1 MFNLVYGIREGKL
14 ISIDEISYEE
24 RGLKC
29 NCFCPSCG
37 GRLQAKIGSGI
48 RARHFSHINKDC
60 DIKTALQ
67 TALHL
72 MAKEII
78 AEKKQMIL
86 PEYVVKIT
94 DTDYYR
100 SHYSNGSNSKY
111 RDIKFV
117 YEKAKRVNF
126 DNVYLEKKVSEI
138 VPDIIALSQAGCYLI
153 EIAVT
158 HFIDREKQTK
168 INQLNFP
175 VIEIDLSD
183 MNSHVFC
190 REQLENILVNDI
202 KRKKW
207 IHYPMNDEERL
218 SLYKWGESNAQNFC
232 ERKESEESLE
242 YWSHIKNSRDWFAMA
257 EKCEKV
263 SDEFKD
269 KVLNEILKREEK
281 GREQIDYQNKM
292 DEIYQPE
299 IYKKKIERLRN
310 QKKFKNYYSTLSMS
324 KSKTTPFYI
333 DIPITGEFI
342 FNCDRRIWQSA
353 IFDKFI
359 LNGIQPYD
367 DSGRYP
373 LDYDLVEDIK
383 EWIKKDQKVFTVNWK
398 YAKKHWYCGST
409 RALFNYVI
417 EKYIEYLLLLGFVK
431 QSKRTYGIFKK
442 YWYRLI
448 SPNTLRAPNR
458 KNAEKLYRAIRSVE
472 YNSPDADIYIRR
484 FLESN
489 K

>member
-190 REQLENILVNDI
+190 REQLENILVND
-202 KRKKW
+202 
-207 IHYPMNDEERL
+207 NL
-218 SLYKWGESNAQNFC
+218 FG
-232 ERKESEESLE
+232 
-242 YWSHIKNSRDWFAMA
+242 
-257 EKCEKV
+257 
-263 SDEFKD
+263 
-269 KVLNEILKREEK
+269 
-281 GREQIDYQNKM
+281 
-292 DEIYQPE
+292 
-299 IYKKKIERLRN
+299 
-310 QKKFKNYYSTLSMS
+310 
-324 KSKTTPFYI
+324 
-333 DIPITGEFI
+333 
-342 FNCDRRIWQSA
+342 
-353 IFDKFI
+353 KFI
-359 LNGIQPYD
+359 ILLPLFFLAINPPY
-367 DSGRYP
+367 
-373 LDYDLVEDIK
+373 I
-383 EWIKKDQKVFTVNWK
+383 IF
-398 YAKKHWYCGST
+398 
-409 RALFNYVI
+409 LFFH
-417 EKYIEYLLLLGFVK
+417 L
-431 QSKRTYGIFKK
+431 
-442 YWYRLI
+442 LI
-448 SPNTLRAPNR
+448 S
-458 KNAEKLYRAIRSVE
+458 Y
-472 YNSPDADIYIRR
+472 
-484 FLESN
+484 
-489 K
+489 